1 MWQQREHEEC
11 IGAIRKQERA
21 DAALESN
28 KRVYGRAFDMQGAVS
43 TAFELPTTRRRRSNR
58 PDRVSGSDISS
69 AIEITRELQPL
80 SLADLEAA
88 VETYE
93 EVLPAERSERMS
105 RFANIVI
112 ALVAGILL
120 APVYLLI
127 ALAVKLTSSGPVFYS
142 QVRVGV
148 DRRYREKS
156 SNDRR
161 GYDHGGKPFMMYK
174 FRTMQ
179 QDAEAD
185 GRAVWAAKSDPRV
198 TSIGRLMRRTRLD
211 ELPQLYNVLRG
222 DMNIV
227 GPRPERP
234 TIFAD
239 LRRNIPEYPMRQRV
253 KPGITGWAQ
262 INQAY
267 DACVDDVRRKVQYD
281 LEYMKKQS
289 LAHDLR
295 IMTMTL
301 PVMIF
306 RRGSR

>member
-1 MWQQREHEEC
+1 
-11 IGAIRKQERA
+11 
-21 DAALESN
+21 
-28 KRVYGRAFDMQGAVS
+28 MQIAVS
-43 TAFELPTTRRRRSNR
+43 TVLDLPATHRRRGARV
-58 PDRVSGSDISS
+58 DRAAESSVSGVLGMTRDVQAVSF
-69 AIEITRELQPL
+69 IE
-80 SLADLEAA
+80 LEAA
-88 VETYE
+88 PASFE
-93 EVLPAERSERMS
+93 EVLPRDRSEAVNR
-105 RFANIVI
+105 IVNVTI
-112 ALVAGILL
+112 AVLSAIVL
-120 APVYLLI
+120 APLLLLI
-127 ALAVKLTSSGPVFYS
+127 ALAVKLTSRGPIFYS

-156 SNDRR
+156 TYDQR
-161 GYDHGGKPFMMYK
+161 GYDHGGKPFMMFK

-179 QDAEAD
+179 VDAEAD

-198 TSIGRLMRRTRLD
+198 TSIGRLMRKTRMD
-211 ELPQLYNVLRG
+211 ELPQLFNVIRG

-239 LRRNIPEYPMRQRV
+239 LRRSIPEYPMRQRV

-267 DACVDDVRRKVQYD
+267 DACVDDVRRKVQLD
-281 LEYMKKQS
+281 IEYMKRQS
-289 LAHDLR
+289 LAHDLQ

-306 RRGSR
+306 RRGGL